1 MALIESCAAVSTDFA
16 TWFPCLLDTLFLG
29 NPVLAEIMFFIVFGL
44 VAWKANLPAEF
55 VLPIST
61 LFTVGLFLVS
71 GSSSLLLVLELAIVL
86 AAGWMA
92 YVLVKKVFGE

>member
-61 LFTVGLFLVS
+61 LVFSFRFIQFIVSVGVGNSVS
-71 GSSSLLLVLELAIVL
+71 CWLDGVCFSEKSIR
-86 AAGWMA
+86 
-92 YVLVKKVFGE
+92 